1 MSIWVVFFH
10 LGSYCFIKLYIL
22 VYCGVQYTMLSSGA
36 MITLILRCNF
46 VVGDITGLVYE
57 VIKLFIFMDVS
68 GQNILMKISSVTLY
82 ISI

>member
-1 MSIWVVFFH
+1 
-10 LGSYCFIKLYIL
+10 
-22 VYCGVQYTMLSSGA
+22 MLSSGA

-46 VVGDITGLVYE
+46 VVGDVTGLVYE